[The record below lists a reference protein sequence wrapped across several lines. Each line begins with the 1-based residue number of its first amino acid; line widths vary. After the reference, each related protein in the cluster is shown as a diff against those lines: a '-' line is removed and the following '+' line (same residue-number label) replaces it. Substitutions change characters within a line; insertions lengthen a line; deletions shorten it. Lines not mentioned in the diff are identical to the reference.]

1 MMFPN
6 HFLSLQLF
14 SAQGFLDLAG
24 YYSQVFAVS
33 WHISFFNELM
43 LSLLESC
50 QHLPSTSFGQA
61 IPAQLPQGDALRMT
75 LGCPAAP

>member
-43 LSLLESC
+43 LPLLESC
-50 QHLPSTSFGQA
+50 QHLAKQSQPS
-61 IPAQLPQGDALRMT
+61 
-75 LGCPAAP
+75 CPRVMLSS